1 MARESSWRRVY
12 EAFMKSDDW
21 RRMRALVLSRA
32 GGKCEACLTHD
43 AEQVHHTR
51 YPSGDVSVRDFI
63 EQPLWE
69 LRAICWRC
77 HANRHPHM
85 HEDAA

>member
-1 MARESSWRRVY
+1 
-12 EAFMKSDDW
+12 MKSDDW